1 MSRWLAMVAFV
12 PLASA
17 TGAYAQNKGAAFA
30 DVALVARN
38 HAIDLRLADSQ
49 GAPGP
54 LPLMRGMLLQQG
66 VGANAFL
73 GVGLANIYGRKKGA
87 DGTAGDRPPR
97 SRKPAVTFVMRF

>member
-12 PLASA
+12 PLVSA
-17 TGAYAQNKGAAFA
+17 PGAHAQSKGTAFA

-38 HAIDLRLADSQ
+38 HAIDLRLADPQ
-49 GAPGP
+49 GAPRP
-54 LPLMRGMLLQQG
+54 LPLMRGMLVQQG

-73 GVGLANIYGRKKGA
+73 GVGLAKIYGRKKGA

>member
-1 MSRWLAMVAFV
+1 MVV
-12 PLASA
+12 
-17 TGAYAQNKGAAFA
+17 
-30 DVALVARN
+30 
-38 HAIDLRLADSQ
+38 
-49 GAPGP
+49 
-54 LPLMRGMLLQQG
+54 QQG